1 MDNRK
6 WWKRSCEKYF
16 RPCRIHS
23 MYWKD
28 LTTMNFTGQA
38 TLSLQSVENK
48 IENINWK
55 EFYEF
60 LREKIGKN

>member
-1 MDNRK
+1 
-6 WWKRSCEKYF
+6 
-16 RPCRIHS
+16 